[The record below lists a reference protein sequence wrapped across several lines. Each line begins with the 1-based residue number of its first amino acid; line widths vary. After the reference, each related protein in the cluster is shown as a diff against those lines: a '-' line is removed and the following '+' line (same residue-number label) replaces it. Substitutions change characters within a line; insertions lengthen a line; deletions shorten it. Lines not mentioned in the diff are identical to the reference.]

1 MTDYSHSPDAIS
13 WYATR
18 PEEPERNPFEGAF
31 PMYGRAYH
39 QNPAR
44 AFEEM
49 RRHGPVAPILLEGD
63 VPGWLVLGYR
73 ELRYV
78 LSNPKLFVRDS
89 RHWNQWKN
97 IPPDWPLMAYV
108 GYQPS
113 MLFEVEA
120 AHERRAGAVSDALA
134 AADQFELRAN
144 CERVAEGL
152 INTFIGTG
160 RADLMAQYANPI
172 PLLVLGSML
181 GLPDAE
187 TRALVGEVATTLNGG
202 PAAMEAYHRVQAIM
216 ASLLELKRHN
226 PGPDLPSRLLAHPAN
241 LTDEELTQDLLLTMT
256 AGHDPTATWIG
267 NTLQLMLTDDRFAMT
282 LSGGRRSIGQA
293 LNEVLWKEAPGQIA
307 IGRWPVMDTQL
318 GGRRVK
324 AGDLLVCGLAA
335 ANLDPQVRPDF
346 YGGSVGNHAHMSF
359 GFGAHGC
366 PHPAPELAE
375 IIAHIAV
382 EMLLDRLPDVVLAV
396 PAESL
401 EWRSSIQMRSLE
413 ALPVEFTPGYPV

>member
-1 MTDYSHSPDAIS
+1 MTDFQDPTDATS
-13 WYATR
+13 WFAAR
-18 PEEPERNPFEGAF
+18 PGGQEQSAFEGAF
-31 PMYGRAYH
+31 PMYGRDYH
-39 QNPAR
+39 QNPAK

-49 RRHGPVAPILLEGD
+49 RRHGPVVPVLLQGE

-89 RHWNQWKN
+89 RHWNQWSN

-113 MLFEVEA
+113 MLFEVGA

-134 AADQFELRAN
+134 AADQFELRSR
-144 CERVAEGL
+144 CERVTEGL
-152 INTFIGTG
+152 INTFIGSG

-172 PLLVLGSML
+172 PLLVLASLL
-181 GLPDAE
+181 GLPDAD

-202 PAAMEAYHRVQAIM
+202 PAAMEAYQRVQNIM
-216 ASLLELKRHN
+216 AGLLEMKRSA
-226 PGPDLPSRLLAHPAN
+226 PGPDLPSRLLAHPAG
-241 LTDEELTQDLLLTMT
+241 LTDEELTQDLLLTLT

-293 LNEVLWKEAPGQIA
+293 LNEVLWKEAPGQIS

-318 GGRRVK
+318 GGRRIK

-359 GFGAHGC
+359 GYGAHGC

-375 IIAHIAV
+375 LIAHIAV
-382 EMLLDRLPDVVLAV
+382 ETLLDRLPDVVLAV
-396 PAESL
+396 PPELL

>member
-1 MTDYSHSPDAIS
+1 MTDATHSP
-13 WYATR
+13 
-18 PEEPERNPFEGAF
+18 EPVHWFAAPPAGPDRSAFDGAF
-31 PMYGRAYH
+31 RMYGREYH
-39 QNPAR
+39 RDPAR

-49 RRHGPVAPILLEGD
+49 RKQGPVVPILLEGD

-78 LSNPKLFVRDS
+78 LSNPQLFVRDS
-89 RHWNQWKN
+89 RHWNQWPN
-97 IPPDWPLMAYV
+97 IPPDWPLNAYV
-108 GYQPS
+108 AYQPS
-113 MLFEVEA
+113 MLFEVGA

-134 AADQFELRAN
+134 AADQFELRAR

-152 INTFIGTG
+152 INTFIGSG

-172 PLLVLGSML
+172 PLLVLASML
-181 GLPDAE
+181 GLPDPD

-202 PAAMEAYHRVQAIM
+202 PAAMEAYQRVQAVM
-216 ASLLELKRHN
+216 SRLLETKRMY
-226 PGPDLPSRLLAHPAN
+226 PGPDMPSRLLAHPAG
-241 LTDEELTQDLLLTMT
+241 LTDEELTQDLLLTLT
-256 AGHDPTATWIG
+256 AAHDPTATWIG
-267 NTLQLMLTDDRFAMT
+267 NTIQLMLTDDRFAMT

-318 GGRRVK
+318 SGRRIR

-335 ANLDPQVRPDF
+335 ANLDPQVRPDL
-346 YGGSVGNHAHMSF
+346 YGESVSNHAHMSF
-359 GFGAHGC
+359 GYGAHGC

-375 IIAHIAV
+375 VIAHIAV
-382 EMLLDRLPDVVLAV
+382 ETLLDRLPDVVLAV
-396 PAESL
+396 PPESL

-413 ALPVEFTPGYPV
+413 SLPVEFTPGYPV

>member
-1 MTDYSHSPDAIS
+1 
-13 WYATR
+13 
-18 PEEPERNPFEGAF
+18 
-31 PMYGRAYH
+31 MYGRDYH
-39 QNPAR
+39 QNPAK

-49 RRHGPVAPILLEGD
+49 RRHGPVVPVLLQGE

-89 RHWNQWKN
+89 RHWNQWSN

-113 MLFEVEA
+113 MLFEVGA

-134 AADQFELRAN
+134 AADQFELRSR
-144 CERVAEGL
+144 CERVTEGL
-152 INTFIGTG
+152 INTFIGSG

-172 PLLVLGSML
+172 PLLVLASLL
-181 GLPDAE
+181 GLPDAD

-202 PAAMEAYHRVQAIM
+202 PAAMEAYQRVQNIM
-216 ASLLELKRHN
+216 AGLLEMKRSA
-226 PGPDLPSRLLAHPAN
+226 PGPDLPSRLLAHPAG
-241 LTDEELTQDLLLTMT
+241 LTDEELTQDLLLTLT

-293 LNEVLWKEAPGQIA
+293 LNEVLWKEAPGQIS

-318 GGRRVK
+318 GGRRIK

-359 GFGAHGC
+359 GYGAHGC

-375 IIAHIAV
+375 LIAHIAV
-382 EMLLDRLPDVVLAV
+382 ETLLDRLPDVVLAV
-396 PAESL
+396 PPELL

>member
-1 MTDYSHSPDAIS
+1 
-13 WYATR
+13 
-18 PEEPERNPFEGAF
+18 
-31 PMYGRAYH
+31 MYGRTYH

-49 RRHGPVAPILLEGD
+49 RRHGPVVPILLEGD

-78 LSNPKLFVRDS
+78 LSNPKLFTRDS
-89 RHWNQWKN
+89 RQWNQWDN

-113 MLFEVEA
+113 MLFEVGA
-120 AHERRAGAVSDALA
+120 AHERRAGALSEALA
-134 AADQFELRAN
+134 AADQFELRAH
-144 CERVAEGL
+144 CERVVEGL
-152 INTFIGTG
+152 INAFIGSG
-160 RADLMAQYANPI
+160 RADLIAQYAVPI
-172 PLLVLGSML
+172 PLLALGSML
-181 GLPDAE
+181 GLPDQD
-187 TRALVGEVATTLNGG
+187 TRALLGEVATALNGG
-202 PAAMEAYHRVQAIM
+202 PAAMEAYQRIQAIM
-216 ASLLELKRHN
+216 TRLLESKRQR
-226 PGPDLPSRLLAHPAN
+226 PGPDLPSRLLAHPAK
-241 LTDEELTQDLLLTMT
+241 LTDEELTQDLLLTLT
-256 AGHDPTATWIG
+256 AGDDPTATWIG

-282 LSGGRRSIGQA
+282 LSGGRSSIGQA

-318 GGRRVK
+318 SGRRIR

-335 ANLDPQVRPDF
+335 ANLDPAVHPDF
-346 YGGSVGNHAHMSF
+346 YRDSMGNHAHMTF
-359 GFGAHGC
+359 GYGAHGC

-396 PAESL
+396 PPETL
-401 EWRSSIQMRSLE
+401 EWRTSIQMRSLKT
-413 ALPVEFTPGYPV
+413 LPVEFTPGYPT

>member
-1 MTDYSHSPDAIS
+1 MTDATHSSEAAH
-13 WYATR
+13 WFAVR
-18 PEEPERNPFEGAF
+18 PAAPEPNAFDGAF
-31 PMYGRAYH
+31 RMYGRAYH

-49 RRHGPVAPILLEGD
+49 RKHGPVVPILLEGD

-78 LSNPKLFVRDS
+78 LSNPKLFIRDS
-89 RHWNQWKN
+89 RHWNQWNN
-97 IPPDWPLMAYV
+97 IPPDWPLRAYV
-108 GYQPS
+108 SYQPS
-113 MLFEVEA
+113 MLFEVGA

-134 AADQFELRAN
+134 AADQFELRSR
-144 CERVAEGL
+144 CERVTEGL
-152 INTFIGTG
+152 INTFIGSG

-172 PLLVLGSML
+172 PLLVLASLL
-181 GLPDAE
+181 GLPDSD

-202 PAAMEAYHRVQAIM
+202 PAAMEAYQRVQTIM
-216 ASLLELKRHN
+216 SRLLETKRQY
-226 PGPDLPSRLLAHPAN
+226 PGPDLPSRLLAHPAG
-241 LTDEELTQDLLLTMT
+241 LTDEELTQDLLLTLT
-256 AGHDPTATWIG
+256 AGSDPTATWIG
-267 NTLQLMLTDDRFAMT
+267 NTIQLMLTDDRFAMT

-318 GGRRVK
+318 AGRRIR

-346 YGGSVGNHAHMSF
+346 YGDSVGNHAHMSF
-359 GFGAHGC
+359 GYGAHGC
-366 PHPAPELAE
+366 PHPAPELAQ

-396 PAESL
+396 PPESL